1 MAPEIAAPD
10 TDEDARRL
18 EVRRPVGVGRF
29 RIDPGSRGVRAL
41 AVAAVLLVGAVGAV
55 VMRDSP
61 QVTAVPPLPPLVTE
75 SETPTPT
82 MSAPESAGVVVS
94 VLGAVIRPGL
104 VTVPAESRI
113 ADVVA
118 AAGGRRD
125 DADLFGLNWAAKVS
139 DGDQVVVGSTTG
151 SVPLAPASVS
161 VAGEG
166 SGDSGQ
172 AGGRSG
178 DSGKAA
184 GLVSLNEATEAELD
198 ALPGVGPVTASA
210 IVQWRTEN
218 GGFTSV
224 DQLSE
229 VSGVGPARLEKLT
242 PLVTL

>member
-1 MAPEIAAPD
+1 MAPEIAAPEPAD
-10 TDEDARRL
+10 PDGGRSDAVHRRAGL
-18 EVRRPVGVGRF
+18 VGSRF

-61 QVTAVPPLPPLVTE
+61 QVAAVPPLPPLITE
-75 SETPTPT
+75 SETPTT
-82 MSAPESAGVVVS
+82 SAPESAGVVVS
-94 VLGAVIRPGL
+94 VLGAVMRPGL

-151 SVPLAPASVS
+151 SVPLAPAPVS

-166 SGDSGQ
+166 SSD
-172 AGGRSG
+172 AGG
-178 DSGKAA
+178 KAP

-242 PLVTL
+242 PLVTV